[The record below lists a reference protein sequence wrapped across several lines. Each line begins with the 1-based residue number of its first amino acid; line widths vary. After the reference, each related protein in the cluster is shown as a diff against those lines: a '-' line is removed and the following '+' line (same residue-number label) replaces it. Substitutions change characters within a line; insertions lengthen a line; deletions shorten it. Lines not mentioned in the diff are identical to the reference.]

1 MTKLA
6 VLVSGAGTNLEAMIN
21 SGLEISLVLA
31 DRPCRGLEIAKKAGI
46 PARLVQR
53 SSFGPDFDRKAYTHE
68 IVAALEPFDIG
79 LIAMA
84 GFMTILDPSI
94 FDHYEGKILNTH
106 PSLLPAFKGENAV
119 GEAVAAGVKTTGFT
133 IHVAT
138 AELDAGPVLAQ
149 ASVPVEPGDT
159 VETLQER
166 IKQSERRVYPETIK
180 KLMQKASHA

>member
-6 VLVSGAGTNLEAMIN
+6 VFVSGTGTNLEAMIH

-31 DRPCRGLEIAKKAGI
+31 DRPCRGFEIAKAAGI
-46 PARLVQR
+46 ATELVER
-53 SSFGPDFDRKAYTHE
+53 KTYGPDFDRAAYTRE
-68 IVAALEPFDIG
+68 VMAALEPHDIG

-84 GFMTILDPSI
+84 GFMTIISPAI
-94 FDHYEGKILNTH
+94 FDRYEGKILNTH

-119 GEAVAAGVKTTGFT
+119 EQALAAGVKTTGFT

-138 AELDAGPVLAQ
+138 SELDAGPILAQ

-159 VETLQER
+159 VDTLQER

-180 KLMQKASHA
+180 KLMSKASPV